1 MRRLLALL
9 LLILLLTSV
18 AEAAKKKKKKKKPA
32 KPVKQTEQVVRDEEA
47 AETDK
52 VAKKEEPKAEK
63 QTAKAKSDE
72 LQPVENISDEMEA
85 YRAIQHR
92 KEATVQDLADLLLM
106 YRGEY
111 GKIKSQAKRLERAR
125 ELDLVQKHSGEE
137 KLDRG
142 TVAYAIMRIYKP
154 EQGLLFWLTGWE
166 RYAIRDVQ
174 EAGIMPSKA
183 TAGQHLSGEQ
193 LLGTISS
200 AEEYVAA
207 EKNWGK

>member
-1 MRRLLALL
+1 MWRPILSLL
-9 LLILLLTSV
+9 LVLLVTDSTMAAKRKKARKKAKAAAQTEETV
-18 AEAAKKKKKKKKPA
+18 PAAKPEKEPPAAKKDSASEK
-32 KPVKQTEQVVRDEEA
+32 A
-47 AETDK
+47 AE
-52 VAKKEEPKAEK
+52 APIAE
-63 QTAKAKSDE
+63 
-72 LQPVENISDEMEA
+72 ISDEMEA

-125 ELDLVQKHSGEE
+125 ELDLVQQHSGEE